1 MLTPAGVS
9 NINALSSSSPA
20 DLDAGEVC
28 GSSGPET
35 TSSPGTGTTSV
46 TVTATAPLSNSA
58 SPYESPPWC
67 DPSRPDPFDGDG
79 AAESIPA
86 AMLPYLA
93 FAPETMRQSG
103 ANQPQAQESSRAW
116 LATTGLAAPA
126 GTPVSEWTPSQ
137 KYAAVFAE
145 AIGQLPGEVAAKLQ
159 ALLSKESLATIEV
172 TTAAWLASHLTGIGE
187 GVDAALV
194 AFGAVMLGSDAIQV
208 SKDLYDFV
216 LLTTQ
221 AKSPEDIEKAAKH
234 LASAVAVVGVDVASV
249 VLTHKAAGAAK
260 SGIGRPPPA
269 PPTGALAAEG
279 VLIGAVGGTGSNVT
293 GISVAVPGSGAVG
306 SDVFIKGNKGVDAP
320 AGGAHSSLPEL
331 DEESSASMKRV
342 AQKLD
347 KEVVAAKRKALP
359 RIEAARQELLEK
371 LDALLRAER
380 QPPLSQRSRAN
391 LEAVLNAL
399 REHLTPKDLTGALRD
414 SVDLPVRESGSGR
427 EFQHA
432 TEVSEALVTFETA
445 RKTLVVE
452 FQRSATRGTVE
463 AGLSALTDELAR
475 LEEQMDSF
483 VSVNP

>member
-1 MLTPAGVS
+1 
-9 NINALSSSSPA
+9 
-20 DLDAGEVC
+20 
-28 GSSGPET
+28 
-35 TSSPGTGTTSV
+35 
-46 TVTATAPLSNSA
+46 
-58 SPYESPPWC
+58 
-67 DPSRPDPFDGDG
+67 
-79 AAESIPA
+79 
-86 AMLPYLA
+86 MLPYLA

-126 GTPVSEWTPSQ
+126 GTPVSEWTPTQ

-194 AFGAVMLGSDAIQV
+194 ALGAVMLGSDVIQV

-221 AKSPEDIEKAAKH
+221 AKSPEDVKKAAKH

-279 VLIGAVGGTGSNVT
+279 VLIGAVGVTGSNVT

-306 SDVFIKGNKGVDAP
+306 SDVFIKGNKGVDSP
-320 AGGAHSSLPEL
+320 AGGAHSSLPAL

-347 KEVVAAKRKALP
+347 KEVVAAKTKALP
-359 RIEAARQELLEK
+359 RIEAARQRVLQGLEN
-371 LDALLRAER
+371 LLRPGRE
-380 QPPLSQRSRAN
+380 PPLSERSRAN
-391 LEAVLNAL
+391 LETARNAI
-399 REHLTPKDLTGALRD
+399 RDHMTPEDLSGALRD
-414 SVDLPVRESGSGR
+414 AVDLPVRRRGSGAEYKHAR
-427 EFQHA
+427 E
-432 TEVSEALVTFETA
+432 VREALESFREARQSLTLEFKREATNGNIQVET
-445 RKTLVVE
+445 
-452 FQRSATRGTVE
+452 
-463 AGLSALTDELAR
+463 SALVDELAN
-475 LEEQMDSF
+475 LKKQTLDF
-483 VSVNP
+483 ISVHP